1 MSSAK
6 DLIALAKSKPG
17 QLNYAHGPS
26 GSASHVA
33 GALFQAM
40 AGIEMVNV
48 PYKGAAQAL
57 VDVISGQAQLMFP
70 NAASVAPQLKAGRL
84 KALAVTSAQPSI
96 LFPALPTIAATGLP
110 GYESVVIN
118 GLLAPAKT
126 PETIIRRLNQES
138 VRFLQTAEVKEQLL
152 NGGAEPVG
160 STPQEFS
167 AVITAETARL
177 GKIIK
182 RSSIKVD

>member
-1 MSSAK
+1 MQKIFIDGEAGTTGL
-6 DLIALAKSKPG
+6 LIRERL
-17 QLNYAHGPS
+17 
-26 GSASHVA
+26 
-33 GALFQAM
+33 QAM

-57 VDVISGQAQLMFP
+57 VDVMAGQAQLMFP
-70 NAASVAPQLKAGRL
+70 NAASVAPQLKSGRL

-126 PETIIRRLNQES
+126 PEPIIRRLNQET

-167 AVITAETARL
+167 AVIKAETARL

-182 RSSIKVD
+182 RTSIKVD